1 MLLSKGFSV
10 RGTRLTAVEIKV
22 VFLSKTRVARWSA
35 SFVSDRDCWKADLTC
50 VLVLVGER
58 GLVEGDG
65 SSSSSTV
72 SSRGARIKR
81 RRRGT
86 RRTLGEE
93 SRGGGEDVGL
103 ANQLSMRIDNFLASP
118 TSTSF
123 WLEGSQSGG
132 GNGVAS
138 FEEADACFEGD
149 DNSRR
154 G

>member
-10 RGTRLTAVEIKV
+10 RGSRLTAVETKV
-22 VFLSKTRVARWSA
+22 AFLSKMRVARCSA

-65 SSSSSTV
+65 SSSSSMV

-81 RRRGT
+81 RRSGT
-86 RRTLGEE
+86 RRTFGME

-118 TSTSF
+118 TSTSS
-123 WLEGSQSGG
+123 WLEESQSGWV
-132 GNGVAS
+132 NGVVS
-138 FEEADACFEGD
+138 SEEADARFEGD
-149 DNSRR
+149 DDGRR